1 MRPESHRRRA
11 HGGRVRRGHSLFL
24 KLLLVL
30 LAAAVLVNVCVGGF
44 FRMAFSH
51 RAHEAMRQNLSR
63 YAEYLARDLGSP
75 PDTARARALAREHSL
90 AVRYEGPGGAWATDP
105 GLEGLG
111 EGRRLFPVGHGDGS
125 EAGDGDRMGW
135 NRGRYFVQIE
145 RDGARY
151 LFATDFRQAV
161 GAKWPFV
168 AALIG
173 LLSLIL
179 AGTWLV
185 IRRLLRPLREL
196 TAAVEDLG
204 NGELGRQVPSGR
216 RRDELGELAR
226 SFNGMSTRMKE
237 MVRGREQL
245 LLDVSHELRSPL
257 TRIKVALE
265 MAPEGSAKESIR
277 DDLGEMDAMIG
288 EILEA
293 ARLDSAPGRLV
304 PEPVDLAELCAEAAG
319 GFAGAGPGVQV
330 APPPEGGLPA
340 RVDKERV
347 RKVLSNVIGN
357 AVKYSRASGHPVA
370 ISFEGRPAGENRPG
384 ESVVIVADR
393 GIGIPAADLPRLFEP
408 FYRVDRSRSRDTGG
422 YGLGLSLCKRI
433 MEAHGGSIE
442 IRSREGEGTRV
453 FLRFPRE

>member
-1 MRPESHRRRA
+1 MRPESRRQRA
-11 HGGRVRRGHSLFL
+11 HKGGGHVHRGHSLFF

-63 YAEYLARDLGSP
+63 YAGYLARDIGSP

-105 GLEGLG
+105 GLEDLA
-111 EGRRLFPVGHGDGS
+111 EGRRHFPVGPLDGG
-125 EAGDGDRMGW
+125 EDGDRMGW
-135 NRGRYFVQIE
+135 NHGRYYVQIE

-179 AGTWLV
+179 GGTWLV

-196 TAAVEDLG
+196 TAAVEGLG
-204 NGELGRQVPSGR
+204 NGELGRQVPAGR

-226 SFNGMSTRMKE
+226 SFNGMSTRMQE

-304 PEPVDLAELCAEAAG
+304 PEPVDLAALCAEAAG
-319 GFAGAGPGVQV
+319 GFAGAGPGVEV

-357 AVKYSRASGHPVA
+357 AVKYSRASGRPVEVG
-370 ISFEGRPAGENRPG
+370 FEGRPG
-384 ESVVIVADR
+384 ESVVIVEDR

>member
-1 MRPESHRRRA
+1 MRPESRHR
-11 HGGRVRRGHSLFL
+11 RVRRGHSLFF

-30 LAAAVLVNVCVGGF
+30 LGAAVLVNVCVGGF

-63 YAEYLARDLGSP
+63 YAEYLARDIGSP
-75 PDTARARALAREHSL
+75 PDTARARALARDHSL
-90 AVRYEGPGGAWATDP
+90 AVRYEGPGGAWATEP
-105 GLEGLG
+105 GLEGLA
-111 EGRRLFPVGHGDGS
+111 EGRRRFPPGHG
-125 EAGDGDRMGW
+125 GDDRMGW
-135 NRGRYFVQIE
+135 SRGRYFIQVE
-145 RDGARY
+145 RNGARY

-185 IRRLLRPLREL
+185 IRRLLRPLRDL
-196 TAAVEDLG
+196 TAAVEGLG
-204 NGELGRQVPSGR
+204 RGELGRQVPEGR

-226 SFNGMSTRMKE
+226 SFNGMSTRLRE

-304 PEPVDLAELCAEAAG
+304 PVPVDLAALAAEAAA
-319 GFAGAGPGVQV
+319 GFAGSGPGVEV
-330 APPPEGGLPA
+330 AAPPEGGLPA
-340 RVDKERV
+340 TADKERV

-357 AVKYSRASGHPVA
+357 AVKYSRAAGRPVEV
-370 ISFEGRPAGENRPG
+370 SFESRPD
-384 ESVVIVADR
+384 ESVIHVEDR

-442 IRSREGEGTRV
+442 VRSREGEGARV
-453 FLRFPRE
+453 SLRFPRA